1 MLSESHDLTT
11 IRLRVHA
18 TTKRTADVI
27 SQIIVETETVEDKIW
42 RPCCRIERGS
52 A

>member
-11 IRLRVHA
+11 IRLPVHA
-18 TTKRTADVI
+18 MAKRTADRV
-27 SQIIVETETVEDKIW
+27 SRSIVETVEDKIW
-42 RPCCRIERGS
+42 RPSCRIERGS